1 MNKVTSLALISCLV
15 AATTG
20 ILFSGGEAWLYEK
33 QNGPP
38 LFNKES
44 IMMMESA
51 EALSKD
57 GLNFEILKIRP
68 APRNLNSQYPV
79 AIITSDRA
87 QTTIAIDDD
96 QTYFIST
103 LESVT
108 KPITVR
114 HRVITTA
121 SPIRLNRQLDEIYF
135 PDQASRK
142 AEKEAIL
149 NAMQELSCKK
159 PGDSYRIERS
169 IRMHAMHSLL
179 PWGTCSEKRP
189 KYWLKQTK

>member
-20 ILFSGGEAWLYEK
+20 ILFSGAETWLYEK

-38 LFNKES
+38 LFSKES
-44 IMMMESA
+44 MNMLEAA
-51 EALSKD
+51 EAHSKD
-57 GLNFEILKIRP
+57 GLNFGILKIHAAARK
-68 APRNLNSQYPV
+68 LNKHRPV
-79 AIITSDRA
+79 AIISSDRA
-87 QTTIAIDDD
+87 QTTVAINDD

-108 KPITVR
+108 EPITVR

-149 NAMQELSCKK
+149 NALQELSSKK

-169 IRMHAMHSLL
+169 IRMLAMHSLL
-179 PWGTCSEKRP
+179 PWGTYSEKRP
-189 KYWLKQTK
+189 KYWLKPTK